1 MESTKMKSPSP
12 RSETDGADE
21 KPTDHKARRPSGSM
35 GLEEGLRTMLRSR
48 FLCLTTSA
56 TVLILLVVACGIA
69 PDERLPWLAA
79 DATTMT
85 STADDTAADVAPVV
99 GPGRFLLRSL
109 GFLAGGLAV
118 TLLIGA
124 GNRRVRGFAI
134 ITSMLVM
141 LAFAGGAITTWIQ
154 DGWPGWPLAALTV
167 GTGLLGLWSFWL
179 FLLGDGQTAVADGEE
194 EEEEEEEEEAEAE
207 EEA

>member
-1 MESTKMKSPSP
+1 
-12 RSETDGADE
+12 
-21 KPTDHKARRPSGSM
+21 
-35 GLEEGLRTMLRSR
+35 MLRSR

-79 DATTMT
+79 GATTMT

-99 GPGRFLLRSL
+99 GPDRFLLRSL

-118 TLLIGA
+118 ALLIGA

-179 FLLGDGQTAVADGEE
+179 FLLGDGPAVAAEE
-194 EEEEEEEEEAEAE
+194 EEEEEENEDEDEDEDEEV
-207 EEA
+207 

>member
-1 MESTKMKSPSP
+1 
-12 RSETDGADE
+12 
-21 KPTDHKARRPSGSM
+21 
-35 GLEEGLRTMLRSR
+35 MLRSR
-48 FLCLTTSA
+48 FLCLTASA
-56 TVLILLVVACGIA
+56 TVLILLVVACGLA

-79 DATTMT
+79 DAVTMT
-85 STADDTAADVAPVV
+85 PPSTADDVAPVV
-99 GPGRFLLRSL
+99 APDRFLLRSL

-124 GNRRVRGFAI
+124 GNRRARGFAI

-154 DGWPGWPLAALTV
+154 EGWPGWPLVAVTV

-179 FLLGDGQTAVADGEE
+179 FLLGDGPKKVADDADDDAEE
-194 EEEEEEEEEAEAE
+194 EEE
-207 EEA
+207 